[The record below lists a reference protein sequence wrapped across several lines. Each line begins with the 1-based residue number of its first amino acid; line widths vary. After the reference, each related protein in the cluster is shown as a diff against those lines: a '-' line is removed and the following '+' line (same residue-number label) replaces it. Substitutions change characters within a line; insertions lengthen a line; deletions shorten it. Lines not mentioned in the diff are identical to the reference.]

1 VLVQVLQWSER
12 SSRTATAMLGF
23 FVCLFVF
30 SVVNK
35 CCLSSVNTVHVDN
48 PLTDKKKKFSGH
60 QKAKHRKTHSWAT

>member
-1 VLVQVLQWSER
+1 MLVQVLQWSEH

-23 FVCLFVF
+23 FVRLFVF

-48 PLTDKKKKFSGH
+48 PLTDK
-60 QKAKHRKTHSWAT
+60 